1 MYDVD
6 GNGVIEL
13 QEMVKIVASIYKMMG
28 DNQVMVM
35 TMMMMMMGDNQ
46 VTQNM
51 DTAMNVSFDSFVL
64 STGCCYGGGRPGGK
78 GIRHIPGK
86 PCHSYNLWD
95 FQQTLHLSNPSLT
108 IFVILFP

>member
-28 DNQVMVM
+28 ENQVMM
-35 TMMMMMMGDNQ
+35 MMMMMMGDNQ
-46 VTQNM
+46 VTQRK

-86 PCHSYNLWD
+86 PFHSYNLKD
-95 FQQTLHLSNPSLT
+95 FQQTLPLSNPSLT
-108 IFVILFP
+108 IFLILFP